1 MSIEVKGQLAK
12 LLATEDLLIEHRKVP
27 TASFDVKNRVL
38 TLPIWKD
45 IGNDVYDL
53 LVGHEVA
60 HALYTPVEWTVD
72 DIPKSYL
79 NIVEDARI
87 ERMIKKTYPGL
98 NRSFFRGYHQLW
110 EKDFFET
117 KKSGVNDL
125 SLIDRINLHYKIG
138 DHLLLDFN
146 AEEKEF
152 VDMVALTQ
160 TYQDVVEVARK
171 IYQYAKD
178 VKEQEKVSDMPQEG
192 QQGDSG
198 TPSDVETSGDSQNE
212 SGGTVEQPG
221 DVDSDADLDT
231 PSYQNGVGGTTDVE
245 EGHTDESLSRSLES
259 LNDSNAQEI
268 MYCTIPKYNF
278 DNIIIDYKE
287 VLCEFEHVRDRVSCY
302 EKREY
307 LEYSLKQK
315 MQQYKNFKDSSMKT
329 VNYLVKEFESKKSA
343 QSYARRAVSRTG
355 VLDMSKLHSY
365 KWNED
370 VFKKVTTMPDGKNH
384 GMIFFLDWSGSMSQI
399 LEDTAK
405 QLLNLVWFCRKVGIA
420 FEVYAFTEG
429 IDYNCYDERCNKN
442 IIDVKNN
449 DIFISDSLRLIN
461 FFSSRSNKKE
471 FEQCVENFWLH
482 VTGSCYESHRFS
494 LGGTPLA
501 DVVLMTPQLIEKF
514 KRTHNSEK
522 MSCIYLSDGESC
534 MIRSSITRKESDD
547 SNMIAYGR
555 QIRNH
560 HKTIIR
566 TKTYTSEINTNGC
579 EITRGC
585 LDFVKNLIP
594 DVNLLG
600 VRLIER
606 RSIKFFLN
614 CLGHDITPHEIESK
628 WKKDKSLLVEK
639 VGYDS
644 VYLLPC
650 DRSIGFDEEEI
661 VVPDSA
667 SKAQLTK
674 AFKKHMGSKMTNKKI
689 LTNFVTTI
697 A

>member
-60 HALYTPVEWTVD
+60 HALYTPVEWNVD

-87 ERMIKKTYPGL
+87 ERMIKRTYPGL
-98 NRSFFRGYHQLW
+98 NRSFFRGYQQLW
-110 EKDFFET
+110 EKDFFEI
-117 KKSGVNDL
+117 KDKDSDKL
-125 SLIDRINLHYKIG
+125 PLIDRINLHCKIG
-138 DHLLLDFN
+138 DYLLLDFN

-160 TYQDVVEVARK
+160 TYEDVIEVARK
-171 IYQYAKD
+171 LYQYS
-178 VKEQEKVSDMPQEG
+178 KEQKQQETIDETPQNG
-192 QQGDSG
+192 QQGESE
-198 TPSDVETSGDSQNE
+198 TQSDVETSADSQNE
-212 SGGTVEQPG
+212 SEGNVEQTG
-221 DVDSDADLDT
+221 DDADLDT
-231 PSYQNGVGGTTDVE
+231 PSYQDGAGGTNDIE
-245 EGHTDESLSRSLES
+245 DGHTDESLSRSLES
-259 LNDSNAQEI
+259 LNDSLAQEI
-268 MYCTIPKYNF
+268 MYCTIPQYNF

-287 VLCEFEHVRDRVSCY
+287 VLAEYENVRSKVSCY
-302 EKREY
+302 EKQDYIES
-307 LEYSLKQK
+307 SLKFK
-315 MQQYKNFKDSSMKT
+315 MKQYKNFRDSSMKT

-355 VLDMSKLHSY
+355 VLDMSKLHTY

-429 IDYNCYDERCNKN
+429 IDYNVYDERCNRN
-442 IIDVKNN
+442 IINVKTN

-461 FFSSRSNKKE
+461 FFSSRSSKKE
-471 FEQCVENFWLH
+471 FEQSVENFWLH
-482 VTGSCYESHRFS
+482 VTGSCYESHRFG

-501 DVVLMTPQLIEKF
+501 DVVLMTPQLIERF
-514 KRTHNSEK
+514 KRSHNVEK

-534 MIRSSITRKESDD
+534 MIRSSITRQESEG
-547 SNMIAYGR
+547 SNVVAYGR
-555 QIRNH
+555 QIRSH
-560 HKTIIR
+560 HRTIIR
-566 TKTYTSEINTNGC
+566 TKTYTSELNTNGC

-585 LDFVKNLIP
+585 LDYIRNLIP

-606 RSIKFFLN
+606 RAIRFFLS
-614 CLGHDITPHEIESK
+614 CLGCEMTPFEIENK
-628 WKKDKSLLVEK
+628 WKKEKSLLVQN

-650 DRSIGFDEEEI
+650 DRSLGLDEEEI
-661 VVPDSA
+661 SIPESA

-689 LTNFVTTI
+689 LTNFVATI